1 MATPKQVHFFKEDI
15 RFRLHHSSVLPSW
28 ILKVIRKQN
37 KYPGEINYIFC
48 SDRYLLKLNRQ
59 YLHHSTYTDIITFNT
74 AEEKDLISGDI
85 FISAER
91 VRQNAGLFKTTF
103 SDELHRVMIHG
114 ILHLAGYR
122 DKTAAEKKKMR
133 AMEDGCLAL
142 RNF

>member
-1 MATPKQVHFFKEDI
+1 MAAPKQVHFFKEDI
-15 RFRLHHSSVLPSW
+15 RFRLHHSAVLPSW
-28 ILKVIRKQN
+28 ILKVIKKRN

-91 VRQNAGLFKTTF
+91 VRQNAGIFKTTF